1 MLMANDSGNCEF
13 TNFNKL
19 AEKFGIHFNEDRNNL
34 VKGKKFE
41 MGKFDQFPVHPLFNG
56 VKKIYVKEI
65 SSLTLSEGAES
76 ILGRDNKVYMA
87 CKKFGKGFV
96 FAIGDPWL
104 YNEYFD
110 NRKLTSG
117 FENYLAANNLVKW
130 LLEKA
135 SAINKN

>member
-1 MLMANDSGNCEF
+1 MANDSGNCEF

-19 AEKFGIHFNEDRNNL
+19 AGKFGIQFNEDRNNL
-34 VKGKKFE
+34 VEGKKFE
-41 MGKFDQFPVHPLFNG
+41 MGKFDNFPAHPLFNG
-56 VKKIYVKEI
+56 VNKIYIKEI
-65 SSLTLSEGAES
+65 SSLNLAGNAKP
-76 ILGRDNKVYMA
+76 ILERDGKIFMA
-87 CKKFGKGFV
+87 GSKFGKGFV

-110 NRKLTSG
+110 NRKLTSD

-135 SAINKN
+135 TAINNN